1 MSRRIHLVERTIATE
16 LARIGVSEGDRILVA
31 LSGGA
36 DSVAMTHALHCLRDG
51 VQGVRFEL
59 AAAHL
64 NHGLRGAESDRDERF
79 VRELCDR
86 LKIELSIEL
95 ADGLANSS
103 NLEERARH
111 ERYRFLNRVADR
123 FDARHIAL
131 AHHADDQAETVMMR
145 LLRGSGAAG
154 LAAMESAGPGR
165 IVRPMLTLGRD
176 QVLAYLDDIGE
187 AYVIDGS
194 NLSRTI
200 LRNRIRH
207 DLLPM
212 LERDYA
218 PKLRRRLTGLA
229 LEMRSLDDYLSR
241 EARAEL
247 SRRLRSPS
255 RLDLAG
261 FRELHPALANATLR
275 EWLRMRIGDLR
286 RIYRADIERMRRL
299 CAVARPGSSA
309 ALPGGWRLRCEYGAA
324 RLEPAA
330 VAVPSRASDEVPAFE
345 VELSRNGVTAVP
357 ASGFTFDAR
366 LLKAGDRGFP
376 GEASMPRNQRF
387 EVLFDAGEIGRRLIV
402 RGFRTGDRIAPL
414 GMTGTR
420 KVQDVFVDH
429 KLPRARRPTWPLIE
443 AESGLL
449 WVPGMVRSRHA
460 LVTSA
465 TQTVLRLTVQRD
477 ATTENTS
484 LLRI

>member
-1 MSRRIHLVERTIATE
+1 M
-16 LARIGVSEGDRILVA
+16 GVSDGDRILIA

-36 DSVAMTHALHCLRDG
+36 DSVALTHALHRMRDG
-51 VQGVRFEL
+51 IRGVRFEL

-64 NHGLRGAESDRDERF
+64 NHRLRGVESDRDERF

-86 LKIELSIEL
+86 LKIELSVEL

-103 NLEERARH
+103 NLEERARNLRH
-111 ERYRFLNRVADR
+111 EFLSRAADR
-123 FDARHIAL
+123 FDARYIAL

-165 IVRPMLTLGRD
+165 IVRPMLTLRHE
-176 QVLAYLDDIGE
+176 QVLAYLDHIGE
-187 AYVIDGS
+187 THVLDRS
-194 NLSRTI
+194 NQSRAM

-218 PKLRRRLTGLA
+218 PKLRRRLNGLA
-229 LEMRSLDDYLSR
+229 LEMRSLDDYLVR

-247 SRRLRSPS
+247 HRRLRSPG

-261 FRELHPALANATLR
+261 FAELHPALANAALR
-275 EWLRMRIGDLR
+275 EWLRLRIGDLR

-299 CAVARPGSSA
+299 CAVARPGSIA
-309 ALPGGWRLRCEYGAA
+309 FLPGGWRLRCEYDAVV
-324 RLEPAA
+324 LEPATKA
-330 VAVPSRASDEVPAFE
+330 ASSRASDEVPVFE
-345 VELSRNGVTAVP
+345 IELLRDGVTAIT
-357 ASGFTFDAR
+357 ASGFTFDAC
-366 LLKAGDRGFP
+366 LLKVGDRSFP
-376 GEASMPRNQRF
+376 GEASMPRNKRF
-387 EVLFDAGEIGRRLIV
+387 QGLFDVGEIGDRLIV
-402 RGFRTGDRIAPL
+402 RGFKTGDRIAPL
-414 GMTGTR
+414 GMSGTR

-429 KLPRARRPTWPLIE
+429 KLPRARRPTWPLVE

-465 TQTVLRLTVQRD
+465 TQTILRLTVQRD